1 MMKSNRSHDC
11 VINTII
17 PMRFIANM
25 ATNMAVIAIM
35 VEQLPE
41 RTTVESKQF
50 RLKEIKVNKV
60 NQVG

>member
-1 MMKSNRSHDC
+1 M
-11 VINTII
+11 INTII